1 MTYKPSKEEIEVL
14 KEEARQV
21 AHAMSVA
28 MFDSGCSKKASV
40 VASIRVAAG
49 VAITM
54 QSVTQA
60 PVSVAT
66 ISIAG
71 QTLTITSGGNVNS
84 NTAYGLTFGATTLT
98 ATVLGSVTD
107 GPNGQVAF
115 YPATA
120 PEMLLGDA
128 GDYEGEIEITFSDA
142 TVQTVYD
149 VLKFKLR
156 EDF

>member
-1 MTYKPSKEEIEVL
+1 MADKIKLVQGDTKPVL
-14 KEEARQV
+14 V
-21 AHAMSVA
+21 
-28 MFDSGCSKKASV
+28 C
-40 VASIRVAAG
+40 
-49 VAITM
+49 
-54 QSVTQA
+54 
-60 PVSVAT
+60 
-66 ISIAG
+66 
-71 QTLTITSGGNVNS
+71 TITDD
-84 NTAYGLTFGATTLT
+84 TTGLPISLTGATVRLRFRAAGATTLT